1 MKKIF
6 LPILGIIA
14 FTFSAF
20 AQKTISDANAQ
31 ERTVKEFSGISVSN
45 AFDVYL
51 TQGNEEKVVV
61 SANDEKYLQYITVE
75 VRNGVLHIGWD
86 DKKKN
91 IRSNKKLKAYI
102 SFKKINRLDA
112 SGACDVNIVGSL
124 NADELSIDLS
134 GASDLEGKIT
144 AKNLKV
150 EMSGSSDMK
159 LTGDAGDLKMKLSG
173 ACSFKGFDFAVNN
186 CDVRASG
193 ASDVKITVNKELS
206 ADISGASD
214 VSYKGSASV
223 RDVKASGA
231 SSVRKAS

>member
-1 MKKIF
+1 
-6 LPILGIIA
+6 
-14 FTFSAF
+14 
-20 AQKTISDANAQ
+20 
-31 ERTVKEFSGISVSN
+31 
-45 AFDVYL
+45 
-51 TQGNEEKVVV
+51 V
-61 SANDEKYLQYITVE
+61 SAGDEKYLEYITVE
-75 VRNGVLHIGWD
+75 VKNGVLHIGWD

-102 SFKKINRLDA
+102 SYKKINKLNA